1 MRGESVG
8 VTERKEQDMAKD
20 QDKKGIPK
28 VQIDMFN
35 WGPCVVR
42 LRINE
47 DFQNKLL
54 DEAKKNEEDYV
65 GKLAGQIKKET
76 GYSDESREILLP
88 YVSSALGLYNQAY
101 EAYTKKKFDKTPEY
115 ILSALWINYQK
126 MNEFNPPHD
135 HDGKLS
141 FVIYLKIPDKLKKE
155 NEAYKG
161 RSCGPGGIQFI
172 YGEGPRDAV
181 TYMSYFPQERD
192 MFIFPAWLK
201 HWVSPFHSDC
211 TRISVSG
218 NIHDSA
224 PLNNITKFGP
234 EYVKDKKTDS

>member
-1 MRGESVG
+1 MRGESDG

-76 GYSDESREILLP
+76 GYSDKSREILLP

-101 EAYTKKKFDKTPEY
+101 EAYTKKKFDKVPEY

-126 MNEFNPPHD
+126 MNEFNPPQR
-135 HDGKLS
+135 GS
-141 FVIYLKIPDKLKKE
+141 
-155 NEAYKG
+155 
-161 RSCGPGGIQFI
+161 
-172 YGEGPRDAV
+172 
-181 TYMSYFPQERD
+181 
-192 MFIFPAWLK
+192 
-201 HWVSPFHSDC
+201 
-211 TRISVSG
+211 
-218 NIHDSA
+218 
-224 PLNNITKFGP
+224 
-234 EYVKDKKTDS
+234 